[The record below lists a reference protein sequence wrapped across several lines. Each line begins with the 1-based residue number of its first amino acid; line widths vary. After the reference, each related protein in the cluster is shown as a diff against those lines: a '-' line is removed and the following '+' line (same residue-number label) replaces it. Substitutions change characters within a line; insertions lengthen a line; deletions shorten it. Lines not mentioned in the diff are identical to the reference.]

1 MFKID
6 LEIFTIYHS
15 LLNLFKQ
22 DNFEKKIIKISFYST
37 KFIDDI
43 LLFFCIISSLVE
55 LVFRKYM
62 DYGDFFFRN

>member
-15 LLNLFKQ
+15 LSNLFKQ